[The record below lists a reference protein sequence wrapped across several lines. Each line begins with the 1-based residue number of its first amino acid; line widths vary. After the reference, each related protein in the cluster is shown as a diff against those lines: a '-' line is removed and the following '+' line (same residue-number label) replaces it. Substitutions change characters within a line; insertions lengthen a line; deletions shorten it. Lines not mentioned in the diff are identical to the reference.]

1 MIFSKKLQKTAK
13 ILKIFNKKGKFMNL
27 DKVTISIK
35 AGNGGSGKV
44 SFHREKFVEKGGP
57 DGGDGGNGGSIIFV
71 ADKDKNTLADF
82 QFVKKF
88 EAENGE
94 PGGGKL
100 QNGKNGKDVEIKVP
114 CGTVIKDAT
123 TKQVL
128 ADMLADGQKYVALKG
143 GRGGKGNN
151 FFKSPTRQSPRFSQL
166 GEVVKAYKVVL
177 ELKTIADV
185 ALVGK
190 PNVGKSTLLSV
201 ITNAKPKIADY
212 EFTTLSPNLGVVKI
226 YGDNFVVAD
235 IPGLID
241 GASEGA
247 GLGHE
252 FLAHIER
259 TRLVIHVID
268 ASGYYG
274 NDIVED
280 YKTINKELK
289 KYNEKLSKLPQ
300 IVVFTKLDLID
311 NIDEKIAYFKQKIKK
326 NVQIIPI
333 SSITRKNVDD
343 FVKAVYEKLKTLPK
357 SAPIPVEQTE
367 LEKKDTTSV
376 QITQLAPH
384 VFELTGGY
392 LENLQRG
399 IVFNDSRSLA
409 YFQQRLEKDGILEK
423 LKQAGVVDG
432 DTVVFGAL
440 QYEIYF

>member
-1 MIFSKKLQKTAK
+1 
-13 ILKIFNKKGKFMNL
+13 MNL

-35 AGNGGSGKV
+35 AGDGGSGKV

-57 DGGDGGNGGSIIFV
+57 DGGDGGHGGSIFFV
-71 ADKDKNTLADF
+71 ADKNKNTLLDF
-82 QFVKKF
+82 QYVKKF

-94 PGGGKL
+94 GGHGKL
-100 QNGKNGKDVEIKVP
+100 QNGKNGKDVYIKVP
-114 CGTVIKDAT
+114 CGTIIKDSST
-123 TKQVL
+123 NQVL
-128 ADMLADGQKYVALKG
+128 ADMLEDGFTYLALKG

-166 GEVVKAYKVVL
+166 GETTKSYKVTL

-201 ITNAKPKIADY
+201 ISNAKPKIADY
-212 EFTTLSPNLGVVKI
+212 EFSTLSPNLGVVKI
-226 YGDNFVVAD
+226 FDDSFVVAD

-259 TRLVIHVID
+259 TRLVVHVID

-280 YKTINKELK
+280 YKTINNELK
-289 KYNEKLSKLPQ
+289 KYNEKLAKLPQ
-300 IVVFTKLDLID
+300 IVVFTKLDLIED
-311 NIDEKIAYFKQKIKK
+311 IDEKIKYFKSKIKD
-326 NVQIIPI
+326 NVEIVPI

-343 FVKAVYEKLKTLPK
+343 LVKKVYGKLITLPK
-357 SAPIPVEQTE
+357 SEAIPVEQTE
-367 LEKKDTTSV
+367 LAKTDTTS
-376 QITQLAPH
+376 IKIDKLEEH
-384 VFELTGGY
+384 VFELSGGY
-392 LENLQRG
+392 LDNLQRG
-399 IVFNDSRSLA
+399 IVFNDSSSLA
-409 YFQQRLEKDGILEK
+409 YFQLRLEKDGIMDK
-423 LKQAGVVDG
+423 LKQAGVKDG
-432 DTVVFGAL
+432 DTVVFGSL

>member
-1 MIFSKKLQKTAK
+1 MS
-13 ILKIFNKKGKFMNL
+13 L

-35 AGNGGSGKV
+35 AGNGGSGAV

-57 DGGDGGNGGSIIFV
+57 DGGDGGKGGSIFFV
-71 ADKDKNTLADF
+71 ADKDKNTLIDF
-82 QFVKKF
+82 QYTKKF
-88 EAENGE
+88 EAENGAS
-94 PGGGKL
+94 GGACL
-100 QNGKNGKDVEIKVP
+100 RSGKDGKSVYIKVP

-123 TKQVL
+123 TGQVL
-128 ADMLADGQKYVALKG
+128 ADMFEDGMTYEALKG

-166 GEVVKAYKVVL
+166 GEVCKPYKVVL

-201 ITNAKPKIADY
+201 ISNAKPKIADY

-226 YGDNFVVAD
+226 YDDSFVVAD

-259 TRLVIHVID
+259 ARLVVHVID

-280 YKTINKELK
+280 YKIINNELE
-289 KYNEKLSKLPQ
+289 KYNKRLSTLPQ

-311 NIDEKIAYFKQKIKK
+311 NIQEKIDYFKSKIKD
-326 NVQIIPI
+326 NVKIVPI
-333 SSITRKNVDD
+333 SSVTRQNVDEL
-343 FVKAVYEKLKTLPK
+343 VKLVYAELKKLPK
-357 SAPIPVEQTE
+357 TEPIPVEQEE
-367 LEKKDTTSV
+367 LAQKDITSLN
-376 QITQLAPH
+376 INMIAPH
-384 VFELTGGY
+384 VYEVSGGY

-399 IVFNDSRSLA
+399 IVFNDTQSFN
-409 YFQQRLEKDGILEK
+409 YFQQRLEKDGVMQK
-423 LKQAGVVDG
+423 LKDAGAVDG
-432 DTVVFGAL
+432 DTVVFGSL
-440 QYEIYF
+440 KFEIYF

>member
-1 MIFSKKLQKTAK
+1 
-13 ILKIFNKKGKFMNL
+13 MNL

-44 SFHREKFVEKGGP
+44 SFHREKNVAKGGP

-71 ADKDKNTLADF
+71 ADKNKNTLLDF
-82 QFVKKF
+82 QYIKKF

-94 PGGGKL
+94 GGSGNL
-100 QNGKNGKDVEIKVP
+100 QNGKSGKDVFIKVP
-114 CGTVIKDAT
+114 CGTVIKDAE

-128 ADMLADGQKYVALKG
+128 ADMLTNQQTYVALKG

-166 GEVVKAYKVVL
+166 GEVVKPYKVIL

-226 YGDNFVVAD
+226 YDDSFVVAD

-259 TRLVIHVID
+259 TRLVVHVID
-268 ASGYYG
+268 ASEFYG

-289 KYNEKLSKLPQ
+289 KYNEKLAKLPQ
-300 IVVFTKLDLID
+300 IVVFTKLDLIE
-311 NIDEKIAYFKQKIKK
+311 NIDEKIEKFKHSIKK
-326 NVQIIPI
+326 KVQIVPI
-333 SSITRKNVDD
+333 SSITRKNVDEL
-343 FVKAVYEKLKTLPK
+343 VKIVYEKLKTLPK
-357 SAPIPVEQTE
+357 PEPIPVELTD

-376 QITQLAPH
+376 EIVQLAPN
-384 VFELTGGY
+384 VYELSGGY
-392 LENLQRG
+392 LNNLQRG

-409 YFQQRLEKDGILEK
+409 YFQLRLEKDGIMDK
-423 LKQAGVVDG
+423 LKQAGVQDG
-432 DTVVFGAL
+432 DTVVFGSL

>member
-1 MIFSKKLQKTAK
+1 
-13 ILKIFNKKGKFMNL
+13 MNL
-27 DKVTISIK
+27 DKVTITIK

-71 ADKDKNTLADF
+71 ADKNKNTLLDF
-82 QFVKKF
+82 QYVKRF
-88 EAENGE
+88 EAENGD

-100 QNGKNGKDVEIKVP
+100 QSGKNGKDVRISVP
-114 CGTVIKDAT
+114 LGTVIKDAE

-128 ADMLADGQKYVALKG
+128 ADMYEDGDEYVALRG

-166 GEVVKAYKVVL
+166 GETVKPYKVIL

-212 EFTTLSPNLGVVKI
+212 EFTTLSPNLGVVKF
-226 YGDNFVVAD
+226 YDDSFVVAD

-259 TRLVIHVID
+259 TRLVVHVID

-280 YKTINKELK
+280 YLTINKELK
-289 KYNEKLSKLPQ
+289 AYNERLAKLPQ
-300 IVVFTKLDLID
+300 IIVLTKLDLIE
-311 NIDEKIAYFKQKIKK
+311 NIDEKIKYFKSHIKDK
-326 NVQIIPI
+326 VEIVPI

-343 FVKAVYEKLKTLPK
+343 LVKKIYEKLKTLPK
-357 SAPIPVEQTE
+357 SEPIPVEQIE
-367 LEKKDTTSV
+367 LDKKDTTSV
-376 QITQLAPH
+376 KIDKLDEG
-384 VFELTGGY
+384 VFELSGGY
-392 LENLQRG
+392 LDNLQRG
-399 IVFNDSRSLA
+399 IVFNDTRSLA
-409 YFQQRLEKDGILEK
+409 YFQLRLEKDGIMDK
-423 LKQAGVVDG
+423 LKEAGVKDG

>member
-1 MIFSKKLQKTAK
+1 MY
-13 ILKIFNKKGKFMNL
+13 L

-35 AGNGGSGKV
+35 SGNGGSGKV
-44 SFHREKFVEKGGP
+44 SFHTEKFVEKGGP
-57 DGGDGGNGGSIIFV
+57 DGGDGGNGGSIFFV
-71 ADKDKNTLADF
+71 ADSSKNTLIDF
-82 QFVKKF
+82 QYVKKF
-88 EAENGE
+88 EAENG
-94 PGGGKL
+94 GGGGVKL
-100 QNGKNGKDVEIKVP
+100 QNGKNGKDIYIKVP
-114 CGTVIKDAT
+114 RGTVIKDSET
-123 TKQVL
+123 NQVL
-128 ADMLADGQKYVALKG
+128 ADMYEDGYTYCALKG

-151 FFKSPTRQSPRFSQL
+151 FFKSPTCQSPRFSQL
-166 GEVVKAYKVVL
+166 GEVTKTYKVTL

-201 ITNAKPKIADY
+201 ISNAKPKIADY

-226 YGDNFVVAD
+226 YDDSFVVAD

-259 TRLVIHVID
+259 TRLVVHVID
-268 ASGYYG
+268 ASSYYG
-274 NDIVED
+274 NDIVDD

-300 IVVFTKLDLID
+300 IVAFTKLDLVD
-311 NIDEKIAYFKQKIKK
+311 NVEEKIAYFKSKIKDK
-326 NVQIIPI
+326 VEIVPI
-333 SSITRKNVDD
+333 SSVTRKNVDD
-343 FVKAVYEKLKTLPK
+343 LIKKVYSTLSSLPK
-357 SAPIPVEQTE
+357 SEPIPVEQTE

-376 QITQLAPH
+376 KIDRLDGH
-384 VFELTGGY
+384 EWRLSGGY

-399 IVFNDSRSLA
+399 IVFNDTQSLA
-409 YFQQRLEKDGILEK
+409 YFQLRLQKDGIMDM
-423 LKQAGVVDG
+423 LKEAGVEDG
-432 DTVVFGAL
+432 DTIHFGSL

>member
-1 MIFSKKLQKTAK
+1 MY
-13 ILKIFNKKGKFMNL
+13 L

-35 AGNGGSGKV
+35 SGNGGSGKV
-44 SFHREKFVEKGGP
+44 SFHTEKFVEKGGP
-57 DGGDGGNGGSIIFV
+57 DGGDGGNGGSVFFV
-71 ADKDKNTLADF
+71 ADKSKNTLIDF

-94 PGGGKL
+94 SGHGKL
-100 QNGKNGKDVEIKVP
+100 QHGKNGKDIYIKVP
-114 CGTVIKDAT
+114 CGTVIKDRAT
-123 TKQVL
+123 DQVL
-128 ADMLADGQKYVALKG
+128 ADMYEDGYTYCALKG

-166 GEVVKAYKVVL
+166 GETTEWYKVTL

-212 EFTTLSPNLGVVKI
+212 EFTTLHPNLGVVKI
-226 YGDNFVVAD
+226 YDDSFVVAD

-259 TRLVIHVID
+259 TRLVVHVID
-268 ASGYYG
+268 ASEFYG
-274 NDIVED
+274 NDIVKD
-280 YKTINKELK
+280 YLTINKELK
-289 KYNEKLSKLPQ
+289 KYNERLSTLPQ
-300 IVVFTKLDLID
+300 IVVFTKTDIIEDLDERINRFRA
-311 NIDEKIAYFKQKIKK
+311 NISDDVE
-326 NVQIIPI
+326 IIPI
-333 SSITRKNVDD
+333 SSITRKNVDEL
-343 FVKAVYEKLKTLPK
+343 VKKVYQKLITLPK
-357 SAPIPVEQTE
+357 SEPIPVEQIE

-376 QITQLAPH
+376 KIDKLSEG
-384 VFELTGGY
+384 VYELSGGY
-392 LENLQRG
+392 LNNLQRG

-409 YFQQRLEKDGILEK
+409 YFQLRLEKDGIMDK
-423 LKQAGVVDG
+423 LKEAGVQDG
-432 DTVVFGAL
+432 DTVVFGSL
-440 QYEIYF
+440 EYEIYF

>member
-1 MIFSKKLQKTAK
+1 
-13 ILKIFNKKGKFMNL
+13 MNL

-35 AGNGGSGKV
+35 SGNGGSGKV
-44 SFHREKFVEKGGP
+44 SFHREKYVEKGGP

-71 ADKDKNTLADF
+71 ANKNKNTLLDF
-82 QFVKKF
+82 QYEKKF
-88 EAENGE
+88 EAENGS
-94 PGGGKL
+94 GGAGKL
-100 QNGKNGKDVEIKVP
+100 QSGKNGKDLYIQVP
-114 CGTVIKDAT
+114 CGTVIKDAST
-123 TKQVL
+123 NQVL
-128 ADMLADGQKYVALKG
+128 ADLIEDGQTYLALKG

-166 GEVVKAYKVVL
+166 GEVTKTYKVTL

-201 ITNAKPKIADY
+201 ISNAKPKIADY
-212 EFTTLSPNLGVVKI
+212 EFTTLSPNLGVVKF
-226 YGDNFVVAD
+226 YDDSFVVAD

-259 TRLVIHVID
+259 TRLVVHVID

-280 YKTINKELK
+280 YKTINNELK
-289 KYNEKLSKLPQ
+289 KYNERLSTLPQ

-311 NIDEKIAYFKQKIKK
+311 NIDEKIKYFKSKIKDK
-326 NVQIIPI
+326 VTIVPI
-333 SSITRKNVDD
+333 SSITRKNVDEL
-343 FVKAVYEKLKTLPK
+343 VKTIYEKLKTLPK
-357 SAPIPVEQTE
+357 SEPIPVEQTE
-367 LEKKDTTSV
+367 LAIKDTTSV
-376 QITQLAPH
+376 KIDQLAPH
-384 VFELTGGY
+384 VFELSGGY
-392 LENLQRG
+392 LDNLQRG
-399 IVFNDSRSLA
+399 IVFNDTQSLA
-409 YFQQRLEKDGILEK
+409 YFQMRLEKDGIMDK

-432 DTVVFGAL
+432 DTVVFGSL

>member
-1 MIFSKKLQKTAK
+1 
-13 ILKIFNKKGKFMNL
+13 MNT

-35 AGNGGSGKV
+35 SGNGGSGKV
-44 SFHREKFVEKGGP
+44 SFHREKFVERGGP
-57 DGGDGGNGGSIIFV
+57 DGGDGGNGGSIFFV
-71 ADKDKNTLADF
+71 ADKNKNTLIDF
-82 QFVKKF
+82 QYVKKF
-88 EAENGE
+88 EAENGD
-94 PGGGKL
+94 GGSGKM
-100 QNGKNGKDVEIKVP
+100 QNGKNGKDVYIKVP
-114 CGTVIKDAT
+114 CGTVIKDAST
-123 TKQVL
+123 DQVL
-128 ADMLADGQKYVALKG
+128 ADMYADGQVYLALPG

-166 GEVVKAYKVVL
+166 GEVTDWYKVVL

-226 YGDNFVVAD
+226 FDDSFVVAD

-259 TRLVIHVID
+259 TRLVVHVID

-274 NDIVED
+274 NDIIDD
-280 YKTINKELK
+280 YNTINKELK
-289 KYNEKLSKLPQ
+289 KYNERLATLPQ

-311 NIDEKIAYFKQKIKK
+311 DIDEKIKYFRSKVKDKVEI
-326 NVQIIPI
+326 VPI
-333 SSITRKNVDD
+333 SSVTHQNVNDL
-343 FVKAVYEKLKTLPK
+343 VKKVYATLKTLPK
-357 SAPIPVEQTE
+357 SEPIPVEQTE
-367 LEKKDTTSV
+367 LAKKDTTSV
-376 QITQLAPH
+376 KIEMLEPH
-384 VFELTGGY
+384 VYEVSGGY
-392 LENLQRG
+392 LNELQRG
-399 IVFNDSRSLA
+399 IVFNDTQSLA
-409 YFQQRLEKDGILEK
+409 YFQMRLQKDGIYDK
-423 LKQAGVVDG
+423 LKSEGCVDG
-432 DTVVFGAL
+432 DTVIFGAL

>member
-1 MIFSKKLQKTAK
+1 MY
-13 ILKIFNKKGKFMNL
+13 L

-35 AGNGGSGKV
+35 SGNGGSGKV
-44 SFHREKFVEKGGP
+44 SFHTEKFVEKGGP
-57 DGGDGGNGGSIIFV
+57 DGGDGGNGGSVFFV
-71 ADKDKNTLADF
+71 ADKSKNTLIDF

-94 PGGGKL
+94 GGHGKL
-100 QNGKNGKDVEIKVP
+100 QHGKNGKDIYIKVP
-114 CGTVIKDAT
+114 CGTVIKDRAT
-123 TKQVL
+123 DQVL
-128 ADMLADGQKYVALKG
+128 ADMYEDGYTYCALKG

-166 GEVVKAYKVVL
+166 GETTEWYKVSL

-212 EFTTLSPNLGVVKI
+212 EFTTLHPNLGVVKI
-226 YGDNFVVAD
+226 YDDSFVVAD

-259 TRLVIHVID
+259 TRLVVHVID
-268 ASGYYG
+268 ASEFYG
-274 NDIVED
+274 NDIVKD
-280 YKTINKELK
+280 YLTINKELK
-289 KYNEKLSKLPQ
+289 KYNERLSTLPQ
-300 IVVFTKLDLID
+300 IVVFTKTDIIED
-311 NIDEKIAYFKQKIKK
+311 IDERINRFRANISDD
-326 NVQIIPI
+326 VEIIPI

-343 FVKAVYEKLKTLPK
+343 LVKKIYQKLITLPK
-357 SAPIPVEQTE
+357 SEPIPVEQVE
-367 LEKKDTTSV
+367 LEKKDTTSIKIDKLSEGV
-376 QITQLAPH
+376 Y
-384 VFELTGGY
+384 ELSGGY
-392 LENLQRG
+392 LNNLQRG

-409 YFQQRLEKDGILEK
+409 YFQLRLEKDGIMDK
-423 LKQAGVVDG
+423 LKEAGVKDG
-432 DTVVFGAL
+432 DTVVFGSL
-440 QYEIYF
+440 EYEIYF